1 MEFKKKCQV
10 CGLEFISNTGNRKYC
25 KTCAPS
31 VHKIQNAKNYRKNKN
46 KKTDNKKIE
55 WGEKLV
61 ENIRLGV
68 YPDVQAYNRNR
79 LRVLFVGG
87 FLKEDIT
94 KDLYK
99 MCCYFLRSGI
109 IKGTIDGNIIDFERI
124 G

>member
-1 MEFKKKCQV
+1 M

-25 KTCAPS
+25 KKCAYE

-61 ENIRLGV
+61 ENIKLGV
-68 YPDVQAYNRNR
+68 YPDVQAYNMNR

-109 IKGTIDGNIIDFERI
+109 IIGIIDGNFIDFERI